1 VWRSPEPTGAIST
14 DLTRMQSEV
23 AIYAAEAFAAY
34 QCEQAD
40 NAAKLEANKAA
51 EKALA
56 GEPK

>member
-1 VWRSPEPTGAIST
+1 
-14 DLTRMQSEV
+14 MQSEV